1 MAIKL
6 QNKRSA
12 EFSAVTMSDL
22 VFLLLIFFMITS
34 TFVSPNAI
42 NLLLPRSDA
51 GKQLGARNIEV
62 YIDSEQNFYVNPT
75 GPQSLP
81 VPYEELLPVLAGVVE
96 QEKEQKQYDTEQH
109 IIILRAD
116 RSIPVEC
123 VVAFFDVLNVL
134 NADLDESQRYKMLLA
149 TEAK

>member
-12 EFSAVTMSDL
+12 DFSAVSMSDL

-34 TFVSPNAI
+34 TFISPNVI
-42 NLLLPRSDA
+42 NLLLPRSDS
-51 GKQLGARNIEV
+51 GKQLTTGHIEI
-62 YIDSEQNFYVNPT
+62 YIDEEKNYYVNPKSE
-75 GPQSLP
+75 QAVP
-81 VPYEELLPVLAGVVE
+81 VPYDELLPALLGEVE
-96 QEKEQKQYDTEQH
+96 EDKSEPH

-116 RSIPVEC
+116 KSVPVEY
-123 VVAFFDVLNVL
+123 VVAFFDVLNSL
-134 NADLDESQRYKMLLA
+134 NANLEESQRYKMLLA